1 MTLGQMTLEP
11 WALPREGLVS
21 AENCWLQI
29 FQHLRDEDLRPEFR
43 VGEKLG
49 HAPVFTTENTPLKT
63 LTAAG
68 S

>member
-11 WALPREGLVS
+11 WTLPREGLVS

-29 FQHLRDEDLRPEFR
+29 FQRLRDEGFRPEVR
-43 VGEKLG
+43 IGEKLG
-49 HAPVFTTENTPLKT
+49 RAPAFTTENTPLKN
-63 LTAAG
+63 LTVAG